1 MCNFGSKPDVEFSDL
16 SKDIN
21 IASIG
26 WEPAALFDAKHDA
39 PTAQCISYEQIFE
52 IFAKLV
58 VFRLVLEGTAA

>member
-16 SKDIN
+16 SKDTN

-26 WEPAALFDAKHDA
+26 SEPAALLNTKHDA
-39 PTAQCISYEQIFE
+39 PTTQCIAYQQIFD
-52 IFAKLV
+52 IFAKLD